1 MKKRVS
7 NLFLVYSHTGET
19 IPLLSPCP
27 ICLDEIQVNPFICE
41 PCQHTFCGDCIST
54 WMHDRGESTCPVD
67 RQAIDLVVPNTLMKK
82 TLQGLLLE
90 QEIGRHVVFSPEGI
104 SSYKHRIDD
113 TRSSS
118 STISSMTERIDIR
131 GMSVDNPICIE
142 LPSTSSLRQ
151 MTERIDI
158 RGMSVENPICIELPS
173 TSSLRQ
179 RRSSSSFERTTAV
192 STTSSTTTSDMI
204 NIG

>member
-1 MKKRVS
+1 
-7 NLFLVYSHTGET
+7 LFVFSHTGET
-19 IPLLSPCP
+19 IPLISPCP
-27 ICLDEIQVNPFICE
+27 ICLDEIQINPFICE
-41 PCQHTFCGDCIST
+41 PCQHTFCGDCISR
-54 WMHDRGESTCPVD
+54 WMHDRGKSTCPVD
-67 RQAIDLVVPNTLMKK
+67 RQVIDLVIPNILMKK

-90 QEIGRHVVFSPEGI
+90 QEIGRRVVFTPEGI
-104 SSYKHRIDD
+104 SSYKQRMED

-118 STISSMTERIDIR
+118 STISS
-131 GMSVDNPICIE
+131 
-142 LPSTSSLRQ
+142 

-179 RRSSSSFERTTAV
+179 RRGSSIEQTIAV

-204 NIG
+204 NIGGSTVENTIWIELP

>member
-1 MKKRVS
+1 
-7 NLFLVYSHTGET
+7 
-19 IPLLSPCP
+19 
-27 ICLDEIQVNPFICE
+27 
-41 PCQHTFCGDCIST
+41 
-54 WMHDRGESTCPVD
+54 MHDRGKSTCPVD
-67 RQAIDLVVPNTLMKK
+67 RQVIDLVVPNILMKK

-90 QEIGRHVVFSPEGI
+90 QEIGRRVVFSPEGI
-104 SSYKHRIDD
+104 SSYKQRMDD

-118 STISSMTERIDIR
+118 STISS
-131 GMSVDNPICIE
+131 
-142 LPSTSSLRQ
+142 

-179 RRSSSSFERTTAV
+179 RRGSSIERTIAV

-204 NIG
+204 YIGGSTVENTIWIELP